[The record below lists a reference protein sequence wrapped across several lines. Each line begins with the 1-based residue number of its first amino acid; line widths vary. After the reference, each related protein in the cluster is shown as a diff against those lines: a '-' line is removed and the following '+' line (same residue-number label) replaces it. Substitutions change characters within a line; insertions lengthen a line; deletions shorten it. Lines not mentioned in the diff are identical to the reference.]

1 MRDDGPSTDPDLSVP
16 LRSLLSAWERHL
28 LLASCDDMKLPT
40 WDPGTGTKVSSTL
53 SRHVSIDTWPWL
65 CEKGL
70 PLEENPLVLSHHC
83 RGLMHNSPK
92 AVLLDAAAIRPNSL
106 WNCLQWVTGL
116 ALYFLQLTGWTLYV
130 PVTGAPASTLSPMP
144 RQEKFVLCS
153 GESTLFL
160 AFSHNPNSFMWA
172 RTTSR
177 SRTANWCYWARINQS
192 SM

>member
-16 LRSLLSAWERHL
+16 LRSLISAWERHL
-28 LLASCDDMKLPT
+28 LLASCDDMKFPT
-40 WDPGTGTKVSSTL
+40 WDPGTGTKVFFHIIKARKH
-53 SRHVSIDTWPWL
+53 RHVTLIMW
-65 CEKGL
+65 KGVAPRGKPFGPEP
-70 PLEENPLVLSHHC
+70 PLQGSHAQQSKSC
-83 RGLMHNSPK
+83 
-92 AVLLDAAAIRPNSL
+92 LLDAAAIRPNSL

-116 ALYFLQLTGWTLYV
+116 AYTFYSWQDGLYTYRWQVRLHRRWV
-130 PVTGAPASTLSPMP
+130 PCHAKKS
-144 RQEKFVLCS
+144 FVLCS